1 MNGYKQPFFL
11 LLFSSVLSL
20 GIGFWAPCKSRKTSN
35 VTYFHSSS
43 IANDATLDC
52 GVQKGKCSS
61 YLLAVGIKRRK
72 PFNTNNR
79 NVLCTFYLYFS
90 VSSLVFQH
98 ISENV
103 LKQGQ
108 HRYKD
113 VAGGI
118 LYYRYSSK
126 QGFPFM
132 WGKFSGDWNYYTC
145 LRYRMVGDV
154 QTHIKGIDICYR
166 TDIEEIDL

>member
-1 MNGYKQPFFL
+1 MNEWIQATI
-11 LLFSSVLSL
+11 FSSSFFIRPLSL
-20 GIGFWAPCKSRKTSN
+20 GIGIGFWALCKSRKTSN

-79 NVLCTFYLYFS
+79 NVLCTFYLNFS

-103 LKQGQ
+103 LK
-108 HRYKD
+108 
-113 VAGGI
+113 
-118 LYYRYSSK
+118 
-126 QGFPFM
+126 
-132 WGKFSGDWNYYTC
+132 
-145 LRYRMVGDV
+145 
-154 QTHIKGIDICYR
+154 
-166 TDIEEIDL
+166 